1 MISFDYSNGFQ
12 GERSDWKKILGT
24 RIDSKHN
31 FKDHLD
37 GVIKK
42 ASQKVNVLSR
52 KTPYMNVPTHFFNK
66 RRNL

>member
-1 MISFDYSNGFQ
+1 MNIKFDDVEVESSGFEKLI
-12 GERSDWKKILGT
+12 GIKIN
-24 RIDSKHN
+24 SKFS

-42 ASQKVNVLSR
+42 ASRKVNVLSR

-66 RRNL
+66 PRNL

>member
-1 MISFDYSNGFQ
+1 MNIKFDDVEVESSGFEKLI
-12 GERSDWKKILGT
+12 GIKIN
-24 RIDSKHN
+24 SKLS

>member
-1 MISFDYSNGFQ
+1 MNIKFDDVEVESSGFDKLI
-12 GERSDWKKILGT
+12 GIKIN
-24 RIDSKHN
+24 SKSS

-42 ASQKVNVLSR
+42 ASRKVNVLSR

-66 RRNL
+66 RHNL

>member
-1 MISFDYSNGFQ
+1 MNIKFDDVEVESSGFEKLIGIKINSKFSF
-12 GERSDWKKILGT
+12 E
-24 RIDSKHN
+24 
-31 FKDHLD
+31 DHLD

-42 ASQKVNVLSR
+42 ASRKVNVLSR

>member
-1 MISFDYSNGFQ
+1 MNIKFDDVEVESSGFEKLT
-12 GERSDWKKILGT
+12 GIKIN
-24 RIDSKHN
+24 SKFS

-42 ASQKVNVLSR
+42 ASRKVNVLSR

>member
-1 MISFDYSNGFQ
+1 MNIKFDDVEVESSGFEKLI
-12 GERSDWKKILGT
+12 GIKIN
-24 RIDSKHN
+24 SKFS

-42 ASQKVNVLSR
+42 ASRKVNVLSR
-52 KTPYMNVPTHFFNK
+52 KTPYINVPTHFFNK

>member
-12 GERSDWKKILGT
+12 GERSDWKKLLGT

-42 ASQKVNVLSR
+42 ASRKINVFSR
-52 KTPYMNVPTHFFNK
+52 ITPCMNIA
-66 RRNL
+66 